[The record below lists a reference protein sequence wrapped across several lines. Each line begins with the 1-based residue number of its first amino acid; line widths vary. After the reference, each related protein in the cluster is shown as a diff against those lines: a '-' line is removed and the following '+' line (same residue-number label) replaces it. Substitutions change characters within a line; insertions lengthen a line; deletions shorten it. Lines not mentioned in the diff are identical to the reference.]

1 MYTKKHNQKKN
12 LLGRTEG
19 IESAFMLYLMKRS
32 QQALSTN

>member
-19 IESAFMLYLMKRS
+19 IESAFDVVFDEKITT
-32 QQALSTN
+32 STFY